1 MGLDELT
8 RKSYLSEDWYQG
20 QTQKWDEL
28 SDKDWVFTRPQ
39 FVPGTVGIHM
49 QRGRDSAEFRVDAD
63 LTREKINT
71 RLLRLCEAYD
81 FEVAR

>member
-1 MGLDELT
+1 MELAALS
-8 RKSYLSEDWYQG
+8 RKSYLSEDWYQE
-20 QTQKWDEL
+20 QTPKWDQL

-63 LTREKINT
+63 STQEQINT

-81 FEVAR
+81 IEVSR